1 MSGFG
6 EQDVNA
12 IKDVKMADWDSGF
25 TNITRAGDDQN
36 VFDAIKKYKS
46 YSTNIDSY
54 SYNNWISFAKYD
66 FDPGTSK
73 SPNMLSGWEDIDNS
87 TEHQELLGLAGSY
100 TYWLE
105 VPRYDMNLRKGPI
118 GPGPSCFL
126 LTTKND
132 SGGSF

>member
-25 TNITRAGDDQN
+25 TNITRAGDEQN

-54 SYNNWISFAKYD
+54 SYNNWASFAKYD
-66 FDPGTSK
+66 FDPGESK
-73 SPNMLSGWEDIDNS
+73 SPNMLTGDETIDSS
-87 TEHQELLGLAGSY
+87 TEH
-100 TYWLE
+100 
-105 VPRYDMNLRKGPI
+105 
-118 GPGPSCFL
+118 
-126 LTTKND
+126 
-132 SGGSF
+132 